1 MPHEHTELTGT
12 VHQGVIVVDEGIK
25 LPEGQ
30 VVKIIVKHTGID
42 EAPKA
47 EIEGRQATEP
57 DEALPSD
64 TARKAAS
71 PLGELLLK
79 FAGIADDL
87 PPDMAKNH
95 DHYLYG
101 ALKRKE

>member
-1 MPHEHTELTGT
+1 MLHEQAELTGT
-12 VHQGVIVVDEGIK
+12 VRQGVIVIDEGVE

-30 VVKIIVKHTGID
+30 TVKIIVQPT
-42 EAPKA
+42 APCEEKP
-47 EIEGRQATEP
+47 EP
-57 DEALPSD
+57 
-64 TARKAAS
+64 TQKAAS
-71 PLGELLLK
+71 PLGELLLQ

-101 ALKRKE
+101 TPKREE

>member
-1 MPHEHTELTGT
+1 MLHEQTELIGT
-12 VHQGVIVVDEGIK
+12 VRQGAIVINETVE

-30 VVKIIVKHTGID
+30 TVKIILKQ
-42 EAPKA
+42 APDNGTPQTETA
-47 EIEGRQATEP
+47 DRQATEP
-57 DEALPSD
+57 DEALPSG

-101 ALKRKE
+101 APKRKE